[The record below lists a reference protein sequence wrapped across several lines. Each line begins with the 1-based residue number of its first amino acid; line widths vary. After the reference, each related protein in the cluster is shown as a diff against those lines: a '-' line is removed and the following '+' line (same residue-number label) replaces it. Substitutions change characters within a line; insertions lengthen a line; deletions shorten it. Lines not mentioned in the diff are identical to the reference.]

1 MIILPVPCLFRR
13 VQRCLLTASC
23 LAGFFA
29 SAHFVNAQFVL
40 QSDYVNVYFND
51 GNGVTYDSKNGLSG
65 AFSGGLLVGGA
76 ANGTALVTPLGP
88 SAGGVSVGGSYA
100 YSSVA
105 SSPSPSAVALVSYE
119 AAQPFNGSN
128 NVNQIT
134 LSPNGTA
141 LSLNNNGTAVAEL
154 RIDWTATYT
163 VSTAVSMSFF
173 NLVDFDVNLP
183 TTSDFAAVA
192 SSDTYTINGGSA
204 NTASIA
210 AGGIYVTYPSILD
223 PSALFF
229 YFGTGV
235 SGHFHGDPNGLG
247 TPNYASLNLGDTVTL
262 TGFIDLFVDPGTAQV
277 IVVPVPPLSIAKLG
291 DKVIVSWPTTGMSYS
306 LQTNSDLFTSNWIKY
321 NDTIIDNSV
330 TNSLPNGNLFYRLSL
345 P

>member
-13 VQRCLLTASC
+13 AKRCLLTVSC
-23 LAGFFA
+23 LAGFLA

-65 AFSGGLLVGGA
+65 PFSGGPLVGGA

-88 SAGGVSVGGSYA
+88 SAGGVSVPGSYA
-100 YSSVA
+100 YSSAV
-105 SSPSPSAVALVSYE
+105 SSPSASAVALVSYE
-119 AAQPFNGSN
+119 AAHPFNGSN
-128 NVNQIT
+128 NVNQTT
-134 LSPNGTA
+134 LSPLGTA

-163 VSTAVSMSFF
+163 ISSATSLSFF
-173 NLVDFDVNLP
+173 NLVDFDGDLL

-192 SSDTYTINGGSA
+192 SSDTYKINGGSA
-204 NTASIA
+204 NTASIG
-210 AGGIYVTYPSILD
+210 AGGVYVTYPSILD

-229 YFGTGV
+229 DYGTGV
-235 SGHFHGDPNGLG
+235 PGHYHANPNGQG

-262 TGFIDLFVDPGTAQV
+262 TGFIDVFVDPGTAQV
-277 IVVPVPPLSIAKLG
+277 NVVPVPPLSITPLG
-291 DKVIVSWPTTGMSYS
+291 NQVIVSWPSTGMSFS
-306 LQTNSDLFTSNWIKY
+306 LQTNSDLRTSNWVKY
-321 NDTIIDNSV
+321 DDTIIDNSV
-330 TNSLPNGNLFYRLSL
+330 TNSVLDGNLFYRLAF